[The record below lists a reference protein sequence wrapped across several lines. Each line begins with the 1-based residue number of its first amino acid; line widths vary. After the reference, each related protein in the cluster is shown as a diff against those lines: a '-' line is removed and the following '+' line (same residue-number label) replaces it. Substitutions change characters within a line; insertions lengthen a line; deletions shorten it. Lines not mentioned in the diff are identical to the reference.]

1 MAKLIT
7 IFWRDIPIQ
16 IIAKRGRDSVKVQLS
31 ARFREAVDRAAM
43 RAGKGSSDAY
53 LAEWR
58 REPRECSSDLSA
70 EAQAEAAL
78 LEARYSD
85 EQLERLIKSGGTQQS

>member
-7 IFWRDIPIQ
+7 VFWRDIPVQ
-16 IIAKRGRDSVKVQLS
+16 IIAKRGRDRVKVRLS

-43 RAGKGSSDAY
+43 RAGKGSSNAY
-53 LAEWR
+53 LGEWR
-58 REPRECSSDLSA
+58 RKPRECSSDLSA

-78 LEARYSD
+78 LEAGYSD
-85 EQLERLIKSGGTQQS
+85 DQLARLIKSGGARQS